1 MNIDDIKK
9 AVDLGKTVHWSNEG
23 YQVVK
28 SKDGDSYGVL
38 FLVNDNYVNLEFED
52 SLQGDEADFF
62 LSDADKSLYRRMK
75 DAQLIVGSHES
86 DLYVLDTANAR
97 TILEDFPD
105 SKKNASGFTSET
117 GEGRCLDLPFTYEP
131 FWDKVVQRQEA
142 SPNARFK
149 P

>member
-1 MNIDDIKK
+1 MTLDEIKR

-28 SKDGDSYGVL
+28 SKDGERYGVL
-38 FLVNDNYVNLEFED
+38 FLANDHYISLEAEGIIQGEED
-52 SLQGDEADFF
+52 HFF
-62 LSDADKSLYRRMK
+62 LSDVDKSLYRRMK

-86 DLYVLDTANAR
+86 DLYVLDTSDAR
-97 TILEDFPD
+97 AIIEDFPD

-117 GEGRCLDLPFTYEP
+117 GEGRCIDLPFTYEP
-131 FWDKVVQRQEA
+131 FWDKIVERQA
-142 SPNARFK
+142 VSPSSRFK